1 MPRVLSNQLK
11 ALLVLDDITD
21 EGVSVWQNN
30 CFTVQHFSYQCN
42 RQRNEAG
49 VPYGPTLPSYLD
61 FTVRVSENDS
71 AKLLFERIGISKT
84 FPYSFLFNASFS
96 TQRRLSD
103 CEDGMVAQGYL
114 VELDES
120 YDSAANNGGTQEQ
133 MLIRGRLLL
142 SHIRY
147 VGRENSLK
155 LNITND

>member
-11 ALLVLDDITD
+11 ALLVLDDVTED
-21 EGVSVWQNN
+21 GVSVWQNN

-49 VPYGPTLPSYLD
+49 SPYGPTLPSYLT
-61 FTVRVSENDS
+61 FTVRIAENDS
-71 AKLLFERIGISKT
+71 ARLLFERIGMGKT
-84 FPYSFLFNASFS
+84 FSYSFLFNASFS
-96 TQRRLSD
+96 AQRRLSD
-103 CEDGMVAQGYL
+103 CEDAMVAQGYL

-120 YDSAANNGGTQEQ
+120 YDSDANNAGAQEQ

-147 VGRENSLK
+147 VGRENILK